1 MMNSIK
7 YIGVDD
13 LDIDLFESQYV
24 VPEGMSYNSY
34 LIEDEKIAIMDT
46 ADRRKG
52 DEWKANLTAALAGR
66 KPDYLVAHHMEP
78 DHASLIAETLETYP
92 DLKLVCSAQAMKM
105 LPNFWHG
112 FPFEGRVQ
120 TVKEGDTLSLGSH
133 TLHFIAAPM
142 VHWPEVIMSY
152 ESTEKV
158 LFAADG
164 FGKFGALSKEKGL
177 EVRGER
183 LENTSSPSNPL
194 TTNLLPLTSD
204 DSDWACEARRYYFNI
219 CGKYGVQVQNV
230 LKKAAALDIQAICPL
245 HGPVLTGKA
254 LTEAVRL
261 YDIWSRYEP
270 ESEGVLVAYASIHG
284 GTAKAAERMGELL
297 REKGAKKVVVSDLSR
312 DDMAEVIEDAFRYPK
327 IVVMAAS
334 YDGGVF
340 PVMHDFLYHL
350 QIKNYQKRRFGIVE
364 NGSWAPSAGRV
375 MKEMIEAMKDC
386 TIAEPMVT
394 IRSRMKPAD
403 EEQLALLAEAI
414 LKA

>member
-1 MMNSIK
+1 MYTTVSDTIK

-34 LIEDEKIAIMDT
+34 LIEDEKITIMDT
-46 ADRRKG
+46 ADRRKA
-52 DEWKANLTAALAGR
+52 DEWKANLKEALAGR
-66 KPDYLVAHHMEP
+66 KPNYLVVHHMEP
-78 DHASLIAETLETYP
+78 DHASLIAEALEAYP
-92 DLKLVCSAQAMKM
+92 EMQLVCSAQALKM
-105 LPNFWHG
+105 LPNFFDG
-112 FPFEGRVQ
+112 FNFEGRVI

-133 TLHFIAAPM
+133 TLQFIAAPM

-152 ESTEKV
+152 ESSEKV

-164 FGKFGALSKEKGL
+164 FGKFGALVNE
-177 EVRGER
+177 
-183 LENTSSPSNPL
+183 T
-194 TTNLLPLTSD
+194 D
-204 DSDWACEARRYYFNI
+204 DWACEARRYYFNI

-230 LKKAAALDIQAICPL
+230 LKKAANLDIQTICPL
-245 HGPVLTGKA
+245 HGPVLKGEA
-254 LTEAVRL
+254 LKEAIRL

-284 GTAKAAERMGELL
+284 GTAKAAERLGELL

-312 DDMAEVIEDAFRYPK
+312 DDMAEVIEDAFRYPN
-327 IVVMAAS
+327 IVVAAAS

-340 PVMHDFLYHL
+340 PVMHDFLHHL

-375 MKEMIEAMKDC
+375 MRGMIEAMKDC
-386 TIAEPMVT
+386 EIVEPMVT
-394 IRSRMKPAD
+394 IRSRMKAAD
-403 EEQLALLAEAI
+403 EEQLSLLADSL
-414 LKA
+414 LK

>member
-1 MMNSIK
+1 MYTTVSDTIK

-66 KPDYLVAHHMEP
+66 KPSYLVSHHMEP
-78 DHASLIAETLETYP
+78 DHASLIAEVLEAYP
-92 DLKLVCSAQAMKM
+92 EMKLVCSAQALKM
-105 LPNFWHG
+105 LPNFFDG
-112 FPFEGRVQ
+112 FNFEGRVI

-133 TLHFIAAPM
+133 KLQFIAAPM

-152 ESTEKV
+152 ESSEKV

-164 FGKFGALSKEKGL
+164 FGKFGALVNE
-177 EVRGER
+177 
-183 LENTSSPSNPL
+183 T
-194 TTNLLPLTSD
+194 D
-204 DSDWACEARRYYFNI
+204 DWACEARRYYFNI

-230 LKKAAALDIQAICPL
+230 LKKAANLDIQAICPL
-245 HGPVLTGKA
+245 HGPVLKGKA
-254 LTEAVRL
+254 LKEAIRL

-284 GTAKAAERMGELL
+284 GTAKAAERLGELL

-312 DDMAEVIEDAFRYPK
+312 DDMAEVIEDAFRYPN
-327 IVVMAAS
+327 IVVAASS

-340 PVMHDFLYHL
+340 PVMHDFLHHL

-375 MKEMIEAMKDC
+375 MRGMIEAMKDC
-386 TIAEPMVT
+386 EIVEPMVT
-394 IRSRMKPAD
+394 IRSRMKAAD
-403 EEQLALLAEAI
+403 EEQLASLADSI
-414 LKA
+414 LQ

>member
-1 MMNSIK
+1 MNYIK

-52 DEWKANLTAALAGR
+52 EEWKANLTAALAGR
-66 KPDYLVAHHMEP
+66 KPDYLVCHHMEP
-78 DHASLIAETLETYP
+78 DHASLIADVLSAYP
-92 DLKLVCSAQAMKM
+92 ESKLVCSAQAAKM
-105 LPNFWHG
+105 LPNFFDG
-112 FPFEGRVQ
+112 FQFNGRVII
-120 TVKEGDTLSLGSH
+120 VKEGDTLSLGSH

-152 ESTEKV
+152 EDKEKV

-164 FGKFGALSKEKGL
+164 FGKFGALANE
-177 EVRGER
+177 
-183 LENTSSPSNPL
+183 T
-194 TTNLLPLTSD
+194 D
-204 DSDWACEARRYYFNI
+204 DWACEARRYYFNI

-230 LKKAAALDIQAICPL
+230 LKKAAALDIEAICPL
-245 HGPVLTGKA
+245 HGPVLTG
-254 LTEAVRL
+254 EAMKEAIRL

-284 GTAKAAERMGELL
+284 GTAKAAERLGELL
-297 REKGAKKVVVSDLSR
+297 HEKGAKKVVVSDLSR
-312 DDMAEVIEDAFRYPK
+312 DDMAEVIEDAFRYPN
-327 IVVMAAS
+327 IVVAAAS

-375 MKEMIEAMKDC
+375 MKEMIEAMKDYE
-386 TIAEPMVT
+386 IVEPMVT

-403 EEQLALLAEAI
+403 EEQLALLAEAM
-414 LKA
+414 LK

>member
-1 MMNSIK
+1 MNYIK

-13 LDIDLFESQYV
+13 LDIDLFESQYI

-78 DHASLIAETLETYP
+78 DHASLIAEVLEAYP
-92 DLKLVCSAQAMKM
+92 ELQLVCSAQALKM

-112 FPFEGRVQ
+112 FPFDGRVI
-120 TVKEGDTLSLGSH
+120 TVKEGDTLSLGNH

-152 ESTEKV
+152 EDKEKV

-164 FGKFGALSKEKGL
+164 FGKFGALVNE
-177 EVRGER
+177 
-183 LENTSSPSNPL
+183 T
-194 TTNLLPLTSD
+194 D
-204 DSDWACEARRYYFNI
+204 DWACEARRYYFNI
-219 CGKYGVQVQNV
+219 CGKYGMQVQNV

-245 HGPVLTGKA
+245 HGPVLEG
-254 LTEAVRL
+254 EAMKEAIRL

-284 GTAKAAERMGELL
+284 GTAKAAERLGELL

-312 DDMAEVIEDAFRYPK
+312 DDMAEVIEDAFRYPN
-327 IVVMAAS
+327 IVVAAAS

-386 TIAEPMVT
+386 EIVEPMVT

-403 EEQLALLAEAI
+403 EAQLALLAEAMT
-414 LKA
+414 K